1 MRFYK
6 IGVVSLL
13 CILFITLVAL
23 TREVYAQDFN
33 GIALI
38 KPFSH
43 SKETDVSQA
52 IIYDSYTTRPTF
64 FTFEFNGVK
73 QKIDTGLVA
82 KIYNIPNPDKVP
94 NIEQENDITDIRL
107 SIPRIEYVLNR
118 FTLSGNLKSAL
129 ENRLGSFREC
139 IKNFDEN
146 QIKKDAVWIDR
157 NKYTAEVERKKLEKQ
172 LKEQEENKKL
182 EEIRLR
188 QNEEKRIANE
198 IKEKKRMVV
207 QGKLDSIKFERIDFT
222 DASINEVIDYLRK
235 KSKELDVSSVESEK
249 GVNIILIN
257 PENEDIDLTTCR
269 MRDASLGEV
278 INLLFSTNLGLFT
291 QISESGVIVS
301 MPARPKKEPQI
312 SVAKQTRQIIHAVC
326 IMTDFEGISIG
337 CKIEFFSDQTVLIL
351 NPSDEWILAGVY
363 KTTPKK
369 DFFEIIWRDLPDCKS
384 AIEFNRVNGKA
395 LLAIE
400 PVPGSGLPTKGAVF
414 RILP

>member
-1 MRFYK
+1 VRFNN
-6 IGVVSLL
+6 IGGVSVL
-13 CILFITLVAL
+13 CIFISLIAL
-23 TREVYAQDFN
+23 TREVNAQEFN

-64 FTFEFNGVK
+64 FTFDFNGVK

-82 KIYNIPNPDKVP
+82 KIYNIPNPDKIT
-94 NIEQENDITDIRL
+94 NIEQETDVSDIRL

-118 FTLSGNLKSAL
+118 FKLSENLESAL
-129 ENRLGSFREC
+129 KNRLDSLRYC
-139 IKNFDEN
+139 IKSFDEN
-146 QIKKDAVWIDR
+146 QIKKNAVWIDK
-157 NKYTAEVERKKLEKQ
+157 NKYTAEVERKKLERQ

-188 QNEEKRIANE
+188 ENEAKRVANE
-198 IKEKKRMVV
+198 IKEKKRIVI
-207 QGKLDSIKFERIDFT
+207 QGKLDAIKFERIDFT
-222 DASINEVIDYLRK
+222 DANINEVIDYLRE

-249 GVNIILIN
+249 GVNIILVN

-269 MRDASLGEV
+269 MRNASLGEV
-278 INLLFSTNLGLFT
+278 INLLFSTNLGLLT
-291 QISESGVIVS
+291 QISESGIIVS
-301 MPARPKKEPQI
+301 MPARPKKEQQF
-312 SVAKQTRQIIHAVC
+312 SVKNQTKQIIQAVC
-326 IMTDFEGISIG
+326 IMTDFDGISMG
-337 CKIEFFSDQTVLIL
+337 CKIKFFSDQTVLIL
-351 NPSDEWILAGVY
+351 NPSDELILAGVY

-369 DFFEIIWRDLPDCKS
+369 DFFEIIWRDLPNCKS
-384 AIEFNRVNGKA
+384 AIEFNQLNGKA